1 MQFHT
6 VAAMIRP
13 LTEELMAV
21 SSLAFADQP
30 NPLDRVQRLA
40 ELRRWPMDRTSDDE
54 VVMRISGGWCNL
66 NLSLYWRDD
75 LEDLQVICA
84 YDVKVQAANQ
94 LEVMRLFSLIN
105 AQLVHGHFDVWPSDG
120 SVTFRH
126 SLILAGGAEANDA
139 QCDALILAS
148 VNACQRYYP
157 ALQFVMWA
165 GHTAEAAIENAL
177 LETHGE
183 A

>member
-1 MQFHT
+1 MS
-6 VAAMIRP
+6 ASAY
-13 LTEELMAV
+13 
-21 SSLAFADQP
+21 AFADQP

-40 ELRRWPMDRTSDDE
+40 ELRDWPMDRTSDEE
-54 VVMRISGGWCNL
+54 VVMAIGGGWCNL

-84 YDVKVQAANQ
+84 YDFKVPAVNQ
-94 LEVMRLFSLIN
+94 PEVVRLLSLIN
-105 AQLVHGHFDVWPSDG
+105 AQLVHGHFDLWPKDG
-120 SVTFRH
+120 SITFRH

-139 QCDALILAS
+139 QCDALIRVG
-148 VNACQRYYP
+148 VNSCQRFFP
-157 ALQFVMWA
+157 ALQFVGA
-165 GHTAEAAIENAL
+165 GHSAETALENAL